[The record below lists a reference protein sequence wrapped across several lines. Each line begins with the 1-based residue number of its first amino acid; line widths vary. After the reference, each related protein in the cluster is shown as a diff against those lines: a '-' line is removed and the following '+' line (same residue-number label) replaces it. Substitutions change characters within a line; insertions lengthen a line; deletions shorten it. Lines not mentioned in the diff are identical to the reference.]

1 MLKIILVLLCTFL
14 LPLMNIAGPSEPYT
28 HGADTLGDTGSGMK
42 KFRILQDD
50 TIIFTNPISTTVV
63 KRKTPVTVRWKGI
76 QPGTVYYLELFKGG
90 IYQQQIAE
98 VEDVSSYEW
107 TVSKENDGGDDYQLR
122 LVNSRF
128 FGDYTMTEKFRIK
141 NRIPRAFWVLP
152 AAVGA
157 AGIYFIVKLIM
168 ESGPDEEVDD
178 LPAPIEPY

>member
-1 MLKIILVLLCTFL
+1 MVKIILVLICTL
-14 LPLMNIAGPSEPYT
+14 ILPLRVIADQSEPYA
-28 HGADTLGDTGSGMK
+28 HGADTLGETGSRLAK
-42 KFRILQDD
+42 YRIQQDD

-63 KRKTPVTVRWKGI
+63 KRKKPVTVRWKGI
-76 QPGTVYYLELFKGG
+76 QEGTVYYLELFKGG

-98 VEDVSSYEW
+98 LEDVSSYEW
-107 TVSKENDGGDDYQLR
+107 TVSKEINGGDDYQLR

-152 AAVGA
+152 ATAGA
-157 AGIYFIVKLIM
+157 AGLYFLIVWIAN
-168 ESGPDEEVDD
+168 SGPDPEVDD